1 MFEYGFKWGEMTSAN
16 SMKEEMDMSEI
27 SILGKLE
34 TQTAKHQ
41 MFSSTRSKTIA
52 NILRIGME
60 FK

>member
-34 TQTAKHQ
+34 TQTAKH
-41 MFSSTRSKTIA
+41 
-52 NILRIGME
+52 
-60 FK
+60 